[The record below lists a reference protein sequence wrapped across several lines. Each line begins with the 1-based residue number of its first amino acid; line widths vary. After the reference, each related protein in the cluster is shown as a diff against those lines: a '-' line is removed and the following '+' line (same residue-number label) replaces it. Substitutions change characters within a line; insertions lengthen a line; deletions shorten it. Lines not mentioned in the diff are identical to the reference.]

1 MVEFLDDA
9 EIIQLSDDVIDS
21 TILLKK
27 AIKIKTPDAIIAA
40 TALVNGLVII
50 TNNITDFKRVK
61 GLKVFNPYEL

>member
-9 EIIQLSDDVIDS
+9 EIIQLSDDVVDS

-40 TALVNGLVII
+40 TALVDGLVII

-61 GLKVFNPYEL
+61 GLKVSNPYEL